1 MYNSFGHFA
10 KRKVSRGRRNMLT
23 DEETELLIEL
33 WQGQENLYNVNMNEY
48 FDRTLAKESHIFISQ
63 ELNKPEWT
71 GEYRRTD
78 LPPARDTAFQCRA
91 EFRSSLTLCDR
102 MSG

>member
-1 MYNSFGHFA
+1 
-10 KRKVSRGRRNMLT
+10 MLT

-48 FDRTLAKESHIFISQ
+48 FDRRLAKESHIFISQ

-71 GEYRRTD
+71 GEYRTD
-78 LPPARDTAFQCRA
+78 LPPVRDTAFQCRA
-91 EFRSSLTLCDR
+91 EFRSSVTCDR